1 MGGSG
6 SEGDFG
12 SDFSEEEDAPD
23 EEGVRHLEEEPWN
36 GISDDGG
43 DDDIDM
49 EDPTDDDDD
58 DEQPS
63 STRSPSA
70 SPPPQLVPV
79 VSPPSSAESA
89 PASAPTPGKYV
100 PPALRA
106 RIAAE
111 AAAAAGGTSE
121 ADLKKMEEMLKL
133 EKTVNGLLNRLGE
146 SNIEAILGDLEGV
159 YRKYPRNGASS
170 LDPYALG
177 PVAEPAVSLLQTSPL
192 PSRTSSSALSRR
204 TQTCSDPSSCSTLR
218 SSPASTRSWAS
229 NSVRRSPDLGKL
241 TTRPC

>member
-12 SDFSEEEDAPD
+12 SDFSEEDDAPD
-23 EEGVRHLEEEPWN
+23 EEGVRHLEEEPWK
-36 GISDDGG
+36 GISDGGG
-43 DDDIDM
+43 DVDMDM
-49 EDPTDDDDD
+49 EDLPDDDDD
-58 DEQPS
+58 GQPS

-70 SPPPQLVPV
+70 SPPPQLVPAV
-79 VSPPSSAESA
+79 PAPTLTELA

-106 RIAAE
+106 RKAAE

-121 ADLKKMEEMLKL
+121 ADLKKKEEMLKV

-170 LDPYALG
+170 FDPCALG

-192 PSRTSSSALSRR
+192 PSQTSSSAPSRR

-218 SSPASTRSWAS
+218 LSPLSTRSWAS
-229 NSVRRSPDLGKL
+229 NSVCRFPDLG
-241 TTRPC
+241 

>member
-6 SEGDFG
+6 SESDFG
-12 SDFSEEEDAPD
+12 EEEDAPD

-36 GISDDGG
+36 GISGSGG
-43 DDDIDM
+43 DVDMDM
-49 EDPTDDDDD
+49 EDLPDDDD

-70 SPPPQLVPV
+70 SPPPQLVPA
-79 VSPPSSAESA
+79 VSAPSLTELD

-106 RIAAE
+106 RMAAE

-121 ADLKKMEEMLKL
+121 ADLKKKEEMLKV

-159 YRKYPRNGASS
+159 YRKFPRNGASS
-170 LDPYALG
+170 LDPVLLDRSLNQLSRFCRRHHCHHEPHPRHHLGALK
-177 PVAEPAVSLLQTSPL
+177 PARILRRALRCARRRSLQDHGHRIRCVV
-192 PSRTSSSALSRR
+192 SRTSVNSRLGRAEISSF
-204 TQTCSDPSSCSTLR
+204 
-218 SSPASTRSWAS
+218 
-229 NSVRRSPDLGKL
+229 
-241 TTRPC
+241 